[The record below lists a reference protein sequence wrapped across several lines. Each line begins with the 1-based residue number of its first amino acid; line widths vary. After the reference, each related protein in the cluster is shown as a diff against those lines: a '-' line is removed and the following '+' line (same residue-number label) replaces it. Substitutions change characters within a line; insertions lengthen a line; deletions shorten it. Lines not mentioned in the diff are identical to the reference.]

1 VRIKVRGR
9 YRTSG
14 RYAVAVANGTAW
26 TMTDRCDRTVI
37 RVTEGTVTVRDLRLG
52 KNVRVR
58 AGRTYVALARA
69 PRR

>member
-1 VRIKVRGR
+1 
-9 YRTSG
+9 
-14 RYAVAVANGTAW
+14 
-26 TMTDRCDRTVI
+26 MTDRCDRTVI